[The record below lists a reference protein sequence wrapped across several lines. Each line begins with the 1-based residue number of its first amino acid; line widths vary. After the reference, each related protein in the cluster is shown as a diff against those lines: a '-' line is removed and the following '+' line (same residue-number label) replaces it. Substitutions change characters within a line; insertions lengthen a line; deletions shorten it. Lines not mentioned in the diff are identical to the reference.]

1 MDKMKTVLAMLGELL
16 AKGKKGKYANEEAK
30 ALL

>member
-1 MDKMKTVLAMLGELL
+1 MDKMKTVLAMLEELL
-16 AKGKKGKYANEEAK
+16 AKGKKEKYEEEAK